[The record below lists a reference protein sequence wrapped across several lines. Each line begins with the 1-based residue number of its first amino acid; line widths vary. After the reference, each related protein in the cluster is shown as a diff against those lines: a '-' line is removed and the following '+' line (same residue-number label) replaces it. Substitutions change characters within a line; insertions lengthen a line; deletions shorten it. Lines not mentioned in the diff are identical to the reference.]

1 MGRRGDS
8 PGAGV
13 GKIIGKFLKILWYF
27 ALPLRLPDR
36 TGRGGHLLSAESER
50 KVIMKKRIVSL
61 LLAAVTVLALCT
73 SALAYSEPA
82 QFSDWLLS
90 AAGSQIKA
98 KEALA
103 SAGTVLGQSQTV
115 NGVTL
120 TLEGAVWNGSL
131 LQLSFEIQGADIPKD
146 IPSGTTLNRDSSQ
159 ITMPEDQRRVYLS
172 EHEEAVEKILTE
184 AGVLN
189 KPSTQAERDAE
200 VQSQLSRGEPRLMH
214 RFQLIRS
221 GGKETLIMTVPIS
234 DYVEHPELTVH
245 LENLTIYQKGD
256 IYWTKPD
263 EGYKPVFTLS
273 GPYDFT
279 FTLTKHLQPRL
290 YKGPADVTV
299 NGIPIEIKEIT
310 VTTFGAKL
318 AYEAKREDTTSQQ
331 LEPIHLTG
339 VWTKNGKFVEAADTG
354 ESMAFDALK
363 DVANAQGLVSNSHP
377 GLLDPADVTAVS
389 LGDIRV
395 DLSKLTCLE
404 KEPAILIS
412 GGTPD
417 TNQGKGGSTQA
428 EKSGD
433 EVPAEREQKLAEAK
447 KIAYRDLKTA
457 SKEEQSKILEAR
469 KLIINSTSWVADG
482 YNAFTIDADGNR
494 VPLPHFSELFP
505 GWEMP
510 VE

>member
-1 MGRRGDS
+1 
-8 PGAGV
+8 
-13 GKIIGKFLKILWYF
+13 
-27 ALPLRLPDR
+27 
-36 TGRGGHLLSAESER
+36 
-50 KVIMKKRIVSL
+50 MKKRIVSL
-61 LLAAVTVLALCT
+61 LLATVTMLALCT

-82 QFSDWLLS
+82 QFSDWLTS
-90 AAGSQIKA
+90 AAGSPQAA

-120 TLEGAVWNGSL
+120 TLEGTVWNGKL
-131 LQLSFEIQGADIPKD
+131 LQLSFDIQGADIPKD

-184 AGVLN
+184 AGVLD
-189 KPSTQAERDAE
+189 KPSTQAERDAK

-214 RFQLIRS
+214 RFQLIRG
-221 GGKETLIMTVPIS
+221 GGKETLMMTVS
-234 DYVEHPELTVH
+234 GLDYVEKPELTVH
-245 LENLTIYQKGD
+245 LENLAIYQKGD
-256 IYWTKPD
+256 IYWTRPD
-263 EGYKPVFTLS
+263 DGFKRVFTLS

-279 FTLTKHLQPRL
+279 FTLTKRLQPRL

-299 NGIPIEIKEIT
+299 NGIPIEIEEIT
-310 VTTFGAKL
+310 VTAFGAKL
-318 AYEAKREDTTSQQ
+318 QYGAKQADITSQQ
-331 LEPIHLTG
+331 LEPIRLTG
-339 VWTKNGKFVEAADTG
+339 VWTKDGKFVEAAGIG
-354 ESMAFDALK
+354 ENRAFDALK

-377 GLLDPADVTAVS
+377 GLVDPADVTAVS
-389 LGDIRV
+389 LGGIRI
-395 DLSKLTCLE
+395 DLNKLTALE
-404 KEPAILIS
+404 KEPAILVS
-412 GGTPD
+412 GKATDAKPKTAESG
-417 TNQGKGGSTQA
+417 QA
-428 EKSGD
+428 EKAGT
-433 EVPAEREQKLAEAK
+433 EVSTERELDEAK

-457 SKEEQSKILEAR
+457 SKEEQAKILEAR

-482 YNAFTIDADGNR
+482 FNANTIDADGNR